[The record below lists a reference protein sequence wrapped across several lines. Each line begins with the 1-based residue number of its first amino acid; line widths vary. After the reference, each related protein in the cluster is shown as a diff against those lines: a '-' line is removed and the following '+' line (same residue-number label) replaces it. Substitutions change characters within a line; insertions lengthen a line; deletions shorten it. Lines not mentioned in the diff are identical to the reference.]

1 MPFTVI
7 RKFPTKDELENPLA
21 DGGEKSGGLSVFWAL
36 WGVPEEKGQLG
47 GSNRE

>member
-7 RKFPTKDELENPLA
+7 RKFPTQDELENPLA
-21 DGGEKSGGLSVFWAL
+21 DGGEKSDGLGVFWAL
-36 WGVPEEKGQLG
+36 WGVPEEKSQLR